1 VDEHFREA
9 AEGVG
14 GLRVLLA
21 GPGCCWLVEAPEAV
35 KTKTRGSGGLIR
47 FTVMGVAWVTAVFQ
61 WYRIFL
67 LPGIGVR
74 SALWFRGRSEPG
86 FRGRSRALGFS
97 QCSGFSD
104 QSER

>member
-1 VDEHFREA
+1 MDEHFREA

-14 GLRVLLA
+14 GLRVLLV

-67 LPGIGVR
+67 RPGIGCDQH
-74 SALWFRGRSEPG
+74 FG
-86 FRGRSRALGFS
+86 LGV
-97 QCSGFSD
+97 D
-104 QSER
+104 QSLGLGVDQEP